1 MHFYQ
6 NSTGLEYAFLSQSHF
21 LSRVQK
27 QTKNKENK
35 SLLDFIFGITG
46 NILFKI
52 RYYVNKDH
60 RTMNMADLYIVLS
73 VNVCTLFAHIHFL
86 SLACVLINIILIHA
100 YTSIEVGI
108 ATHVCYMLHATQLPT
123 EL

>member
-1 MHFYQ
+1 M
-6 NSTGLEYAFLSQSHF
+6 
-21 LSRVQK
+21 SRVQK

-73 VNVCTLFAHIHFL
+73 INVCTLFAHIHFL

-108 ATHVCYMLHATQLPT
+108 ATHVYYMLHSTQLLT
-123 EL
+123 ELQHFIDCIIQYKPPE